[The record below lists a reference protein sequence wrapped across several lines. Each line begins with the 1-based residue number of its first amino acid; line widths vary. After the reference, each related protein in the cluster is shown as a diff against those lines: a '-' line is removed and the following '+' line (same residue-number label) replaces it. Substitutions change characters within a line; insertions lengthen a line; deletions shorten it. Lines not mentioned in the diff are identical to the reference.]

1 MNTSELVKIKKK
13 HLKDNHL
20 KLWYIVIYHDTH
32 EFLTFNIFLHIYS
45 AQNFIKKNLNTS
57 KKNNKD
63 KYIVQILT
71 EI

>member
-32 EFLTFNIFLHIYS
+32 EFLTFNILLHIYS
-45 AQNFIKKNLNTS
+45 AQNFIKKIS
-57 KKNNKD
+57 IHQKKITKTN
-63 KYIVQILT
+63 I
-71 EI
+71 